1 MPPEVEGLVHRLVT
15 KAEIVLTWTFIN
27 VNLPKKL
34 ISVFEADQNPSLRP
48 SDYIS
53 DTSGFHRMRSLYM
66 VVRKDKDRDDVS
78 MKAVALIRRG
88 GFSRKFI
95 YLNTQNQI
103 QSNQFIRNS

>member
-1 MPPEVEGLVHRLVT
+1 MEGLVHRLVT

-66 VVRKDKDRDDVS
+66 VARKDKDRDDVS

>member
-1 MPPEVEGLVHRLVT
+1 MEGLVHRLVT

-34 ISVFEADQNPSLRP
+34 ISVFEADQNPS
-48 SDYIS
+48 DYIS

-66 VVRKDKDRDDVS
+66 VARKDKDRDDVS